1 MLYPKYRRA
10 ASFPAMTETAGGAP
24 LGALSHRN
32 FRLFFLGQAVSLS
45 GTWMQ
50 TVAQGWLVLQL
61 TNSPF
66 FVGLVSA
73 VGSLGVLLFTLYAG
87 VVADRVDKRRT
98 VVLTQTLQ
106 MLEAFALAVL
116 VWTKTVTVG
125 WVIALAA
132 LFGIVNAFDI
142 PTRQSFL
149 VEMVGKEDL
158 LSAIALNSSLFNAT
172 RVFGPALAGVLIG
185 AWGVGVCFFL
195 NGVSYLAV
203 IWGLLAMRLPP
214 HAPRPAHESAWVG
227 FQEVVRFIRGDR
239 RIATLVVQT
248 ALLSIFGFPFLVMMP
263 VFARDVLRAGASGYG
278 ALMAAVGIGAMLGAL
293 MIAVYSR
300 RVPKGRLLIAGG
312 VAFGVLVGL
321 FALSRVFVLSVGLL
335 ALAGCAMIVNN
346 ALTNTTLQTLVPD
359 QLRGRV
365 MGFYSFVFVGMA
377 PLGAFQAGVFA
388 EHAGAPAAV
397 AVGGLVSALVV
408 LVAAWRVPE
417 LRKT

>member
-1 MLYPKYRRA
+1 
-10 ASFPAMTETAGGAP
+10 MTETAGGAP

-66 FVGLVSA
+66 YVGLVSA

-106 MLEAFALAVL
+106 MLEAFALALL

-125 WVIALAA
+125 WVIALAG

-172 RVFGPALAGVLIG
+172 RVFGPALAAVLIG

-214 HAPRPAHESAWVG
+214 YVPRPVHEAAWVG

-278 ALMAAVGIGAMLGAL
+278 ALMAAGGGGAMLGGL
-293 MIAVYSR
+293 VIAVYR
-300 RVPKGRLLIAGG
+300 RRGPKGRRLMPGG

-321 FALSRVFVLSVGLL
+321 FALSRAVALSVGLL

-377 PLGAFQAGVFA
+377 PLGAFQAGGFA

-397 AVGGLVSALVV
+397 AAGGVVHSLGGLGAGGGGAGIPKNFVG
-408 LVAAWRVPE
+408 VA
-417 LRKT
+417 

>member
-1 MLYPKYRRA
+1 MTEA
-10 ASFPAMTETAGGAP
+10 ASGSP
-24 LGALSHRN
+24 LGALAHRN
-32 FRLFFLGQAVSLS
+32 FRLFFIGQAISLS
-45 GTWMQ
+45 GSWMQ

-66 FVGLVSA
+66 YVGLVSA
-73 VGSLGVLLFTLYAG
+73 VGSLGVLLFTLYGG

-106 MLEAFALAVL
+106 MLEAFALAAL
-116 VWTKTVTVG
+116 IWTRAVTVH
-125 WVIALAA
+125 WVIALTA
-132 LFGIVNAFDI
+132 LFGVVNAFDI

-149 VEMVGKEDL
+149 VEMVGKDDL

-195 NGVSYLAV
+195 NGLSYLAV

-214 HAPRPAHESAWVG
+214 YVARTTHDSAWAG
-227 FQEVVRFIRGDR
+227 FQEAMAFIRGDR
-239 RIATLVVQT
+239 RISTLVVQT

-278 ALMAAVGIGAMLGAL
+278 VLMAAVGIGAVLGAL
-293 MIAVYSR
+293 TIAVYSR
-300 RVPKGRLLIAGG
+300 RVAKGRLLIAGG
-312 VAFGVLVGL
+312 VTFGVVVSL
-321 FALSRVFVLSVGLL
+321 FALSRVFALSVGLL

-346 ALTNTTLQTLVPD
+346 ALTNTMLQTLVPD
-359 QLRGRV
+359 RLRGRV

-377 PLGAFQAGVFA
+377 PLGAFLAGVTA

-397 AVGGLVSALVV
+397 AAGGLVSALVV
-408 LVAAWRVPE
+408 LTTAWRAPE
-417 LRKT
+417 LRTAP

>member
-1 MLYPKYRRA
+1 
-10 ASFPAMTETAGGAP
+10 
-24 LGALSHRN
+24 
-32 FRLFFLGQAVSLS
+32 
-45 GTWMQ
+45 
-50 TVAQGWLVLQL
+50 
-61 TNSPF
+61 
-66 FVGLVSA
+66 
-73 VGSLGVLLFTLYAG
+73 
-87 VVADRVDKRRT
+87 
-98 VVLTQTLQ
+98 
-106 MLEAFALAVL
+106 
-116 VWTKTVTVG
+116 
-125 WVIALAA
+125 
-132 LFGIVNAFDI
+132 
-142 PTRQSFL
+142 
-149 VEMVGKEDL
+149 
-158 LSAIALNSSLFNAT
+158 
-172 RVFGPALAGVLIG
+172 

-214 HAPRPAHESAWVG
+214 YAPRPAHESAWVG

-263 VFARDVLRAGASGYG
+263 VFAR
-278 ALMAAVGIGAMLGAL
+278 
-293 MIAVYSR
+293 
-300 RVPKGRLLIAGG
+300 
-312 VAFGVLVGL
+312 
-321 FALSRVFVLSVGLL
+321 
-335 ALAGCAMIVNN
+335 AGCAMIVNN

>member
-50 TVAQGWLVLQL
+50 TVAPGWLVLQL

-87 VVADRVDKRRT
+87 VVA
-98 VVLTQTLQ
+98 
-106 MLEAFALAVL
+106 
-116 VWTKTVTVG
+116 
-125 WVIALAA
+125 
-132 LFGIVNAFDI
+132 
-142 PTRQSFL
+142 
-149 VEMVGKEDL
+149 
-158 LSAIALNSSLFNAT
+158 
-172 RVFGPALAGVLIG
+172 G
-185 AWGVGVCFFL
+185 AWVVGVCFFL